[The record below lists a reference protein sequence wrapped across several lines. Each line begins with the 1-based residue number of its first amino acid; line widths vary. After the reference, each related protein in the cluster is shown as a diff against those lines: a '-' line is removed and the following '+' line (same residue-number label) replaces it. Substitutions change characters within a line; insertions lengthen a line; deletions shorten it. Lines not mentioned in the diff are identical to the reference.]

1 MHQVRSCGVLLFR
14 QQPELG
20 FLLLRHPH
28 RYDLPK
34 GHVDEGESDH
44 ACALRELEEETGIAA
59 AKVRLDDT
67 FRFEHV
73 YYPRYRR
80 YGGEH
85 VRKTVVVFLG
95 WLDEE
100 VPIRVSEH
108 EGHEWIPWPPPPR
121 RFGTGT
127 IDELVAAVTRWGV
140 SRGLLP
146 APPVPPPAR

>member
-1 MHQVRSCGVLLFR
+1 MWFTRISITNPVMATMAMLALVVLGRFDDAQAQALATEAALLTEGD
-14 QQPELG
+14 EL
-20 FLLLRHPH
+20 
-28 RYDLPK
+28 
-34 GHVDEGESDH
+34 
-44 ACALRELEEETGIAA
+44 AA

-121 RFGTGT
+121 FT
-127 IDELVAAVTRWGV
+127 
-140 SRGLLP
+140 
-146 APPVPPPAR
+146 ARAKSGDSS